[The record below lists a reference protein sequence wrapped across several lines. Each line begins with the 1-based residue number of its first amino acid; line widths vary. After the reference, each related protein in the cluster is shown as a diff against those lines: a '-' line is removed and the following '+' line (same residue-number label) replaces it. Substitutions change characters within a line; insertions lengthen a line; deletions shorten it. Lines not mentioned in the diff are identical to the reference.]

1 MKKLL
6 LLAIGIMVITIAM
19 GVATSGTA
27 SAGEI
32 AGNGERIEINGK
44 SICAFSGL
52 NDGFLDPEEPGFP
65 EPNRTQTPGNEGPG
79 GGPAK
84 RITGFAC
91 NAHLF
96 PYPPGPP
103 HG

>member
-6 LLAIGIMVITIAM
+6 LIAIAVMALTIAL
-19 GVATSGTA
+19 GVATSDTA

-32 AGNGERIEINGK
+32 TGTGDETAMRGHTN
-44 SICAFSGL
+44 SICGFSGL
-52 NDGFLDPEEPGFP
+52 NDGYPDEPH
-65 EPNRTQTPGNEGPG
+65 RTQTPGNEGPG

-91 NAHLF
+91 NAHMF

-103 HG
+103 PPGA